1 MTEEYLLSS
10 EQLDNIYDRWIKDEE
25 GLKTDYGLRRMFKM
39 KYQQQGRHTQKNQRF
54 EEWLW
59 NQGFKVIQRDGSRY
73 LKFIGDEKRLTWFL
87 LKHGELQ

>member
-10 EQLDNIYDRWIKDEE
+10 EQLDNIYDSWVKDQE
-25 GLKTDYGLRRMFKM
+25 LAHNHSVRRMFKM
-39 KYQQQGRHTQKNQRF
+39 NYQRQGRNTLKNQRF
-54 EEWLW
+54 EAWLW

-73 LKFIGDEKRLTWFL
+73 LKFIGNEKKLTWFL

>member
-10 EQLDNIYDRWIKDEE
+10 EQLDNIYDRWIKDQE
-25 GLKTDYGLRRMFKM
+25 LTHDRSLRRMFKM
-39 KYQQQGRHTQKNQRF
+39 NYQRQGRNTLKNQRF

-59 NQGFKVIQRDGSRY
+59 GQGFKVIQRDGSRY